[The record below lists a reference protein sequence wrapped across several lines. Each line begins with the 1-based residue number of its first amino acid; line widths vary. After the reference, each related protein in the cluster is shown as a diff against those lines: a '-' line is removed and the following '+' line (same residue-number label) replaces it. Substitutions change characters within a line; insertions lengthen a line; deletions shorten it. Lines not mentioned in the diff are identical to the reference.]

1 MVSHAGVILTL
12 IMSPAAILLVVFAFF
27 QKVGDGHRFHL
38 RVYVPQSPEELSEKL
53 WKRLQASAQIEKAT
67 ALVTCTICLED
78 ILPGQPVRRLRCGHL
93 FHPDCICRW
102 CCHKGDWAVACPM
115 CRDREPLDTTVCVA
129 RGFSWSCPGFNTSA
143 ATTTPVGF

>member
-27 QKVGDGHRFHL
+27 QKVGDGQRVQL
-38 RVYVPQSPEELSEKL
+38 RVYVPQSPKELREKL
-53 WKRLQASAQIEKAT
+53 WKRLQASAHIEKAT

-115 CRDREPLDTTVCVA
+115 CRDREPLDTTAC
-129 RGFSWSCPGFNTSA
+129 A
-143 ATTTPVGF
+143 A